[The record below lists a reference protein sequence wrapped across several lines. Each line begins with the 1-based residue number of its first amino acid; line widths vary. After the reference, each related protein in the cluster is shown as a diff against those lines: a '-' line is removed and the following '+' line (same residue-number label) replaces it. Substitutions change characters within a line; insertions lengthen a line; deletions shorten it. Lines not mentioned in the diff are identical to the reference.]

1 MSDIVPRNQVS
12 KQGLHGF
19 VGVAGGIGTIILA
32 GLGAHPVLGILVGGV
47 IGVIGL
53 AFARGTRSERIG
65 GTITAVLGAG
75 TVLSAVG
82 HFLRIGGGAVSGL
95 MWGAGILL
103 LGYGG
108 VSLFRFFKNLRK
120 RM

>member
-12 KQGLHGF
+12 KQGMHGF

-32 GLGAHPVLGILVGGV
+32 GLNPVLGIVVGGV
-47 IGVIGL
+47 MGIVGL
-53 AFARGTRSERIG
+53 AFARGTKSERIG
-65 GTITAVLGAG
+65 GIVTAVLGAR
-75 TVLSAVG
+75 TLLSGLG
-82 HFLRIGGGAVSGL
+82 HLLLHRGGLFSGL
-95 MWGAGILL
+95 MYGAGVLL